1 MNNEKSIR
9 LVSEVVERSFTSD
22 FHCLIALIQHLGA
35 HEKWNSRTPINI
47 ADSIGLDRRDVENV
61 LDGYPAFFRKSSNLS
76 AQKEPLYSL
85 HIRYARRTKK
95 QIEGEGNLKEWSDP
109 LSSEEMQTL
118 LNLVINMI
126 GLEADNR
133 RLKEDSRHNNMKVWV
148 ALTGAF
154 ATAIAAILAQIV
166 SSGS

>member
-1 MNNEKSIR
+1 MT

-35 HEKWNSRTPINI
+35 HEKWNSRTPRNI
-47 ADSIGLDRRDVENV
+47 ADSIGLDRGDVENV

-95 QIEGEGNLKEWSDP
+95 QIEGEGSHKEWSAP

-118 LNLVINMI
+118 LNLVTNMI
-126 GLEADNR
+126 GLEAENR

>member
-1 MNNEKSIR
+1 MDSAKPIT
-9 LVSEVVERSFTSD
+9 LVSEVVERSFTND

-35 HEKWNSRTPINI
+35 NEKWNSRTPRNI
-47 ADSIGLDRRDVENV
+47 ADSIGLDVEDVENV

-85 HIRYARRTKK
+85 HIRYARRVKK
-95 QIEGEGNLKEWSDP
+95 QIEGESSLKEWSAP

-118 LNLVINMI
+118 LNLVTNMI
-126 GLEADNR
+126 GLEAENR

-166 SSGS
+166 SSSS